1 MGLNLYK
8 SDFDEIKNT
17 KVILQ
22 VWDEYEE
29 MYRPK
34 EYSRSEI
41 IQLHRDMWKYIA
53 DELENFSKTREGNT
67 EYPISVYGLKWDFIY
82 DHNYDEVTN
91 RCFLCEYAEQIDLIH
106 GSRTAD
112 MCHYCPLYW
121 GKAEEMYDEYYCEQ
135 SKKEDGLWWLCK
147 EAAWSGNLK
156 LASEIA
162 RIISNLPEITK
173 EREVK

>member
-1 MGLNLYK
+1 MGLNLYQ
-8 SDFDEIKNT
+8 SNFDEIKNT
-17 KVILQ
+17 KVALH
-22 VWDEYEE
+22 VWDESEE
-29 MYRPK
+29 KYNLV

-53 DELENFSKTREGNT
+53 DELEKYSKTHEGNT
-67 EYPISVYGLKWDFIY
+67 EYCLSVYGIKY
-82 DHNYDEVTN
+82 DYLENHKYNDVMN
-91 RCFLCEYAEQIDLIH
+91 KCFLCEYAMQMDLIH
-106 GSRTAD
+106 GNGITD

-121 GKAEEMYDEYYCEQ
+121 GKAEEMYDEYYCER
-135 SKKEDGLWWLCK
+135 SREEDGLWWLCK